1 MKGGAVVV
9 EKKELNK
16 TEAQMLTPEE
26 EIIPPMPLRLSELTV
41 LMRCLM
47 TALKSEGLSNK
58 DKDVA
63 RQLAQRIDRFAE
75 RQGTSW
81 DKIG

>member
-1 MKGGAVVV
+1 
-9 EKKELNK
+9 
-16 TEAQMLTPEE
+16 MLTPEE

-41 LMRCLM
+41 LMRCLKS
-47 TALKSEGLSNK
+47 APKSEGLSDK
-58 DKDVA
+58 EKDVA

-75 RQGTSW
+75 RQGAWW